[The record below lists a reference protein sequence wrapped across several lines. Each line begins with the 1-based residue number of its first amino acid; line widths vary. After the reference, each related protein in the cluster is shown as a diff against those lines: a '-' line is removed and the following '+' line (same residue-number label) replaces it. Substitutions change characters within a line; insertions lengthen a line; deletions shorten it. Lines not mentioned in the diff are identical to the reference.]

1 MEIKK
6 QFGETVRKFR
16 NKKWFS
22 QEEFARKCWV
32 HRTYMWLIE
41 RWETN
46 ITLENIDKIAK
57 ALEINIKDLLS

>member
-1 MEIKK
+1 MDIKK
-6 QFGETVRKFR
+6 TFWENVRR
-16 NKKWFS
+16 LRTKKWLS

-46 ITLENIDKIAK
+46 VTLENIEKIANT
-57 ALEINIKDLLS
+57 LWLSIKDMF

>member
-1 MEIKK
+1 MDIKIY
-6 QFGETVRKFR
+6 FGEKIRKLR
-16 NKKWFS
+16 TEKWFS

-46 ITLENIDKIAK
+46 ITLENIEKIAK
-57 ALEINIKDLLS
+57 ALNIENKDIF